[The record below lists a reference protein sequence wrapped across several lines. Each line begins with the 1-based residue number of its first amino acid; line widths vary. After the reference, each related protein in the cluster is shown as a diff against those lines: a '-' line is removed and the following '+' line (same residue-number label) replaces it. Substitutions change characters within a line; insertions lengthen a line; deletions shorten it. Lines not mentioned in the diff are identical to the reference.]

1 MEMITD
7 GNCNQC
13 GLEVT
18 PGEHSGHNAHFT
30 GAWYCHD
37 CGALCV
43 REDDPEMERLALLEE
58 PAPHCESV
66 AGLYSWSENCEHPTP
81 FAVFFDL
88 IGESEEIFGESICG
102 NVTVAEIARRFGYM
116 ELSHLANALD
126 DYATRPNEIRD
137 YARALVETELR
148 P

>member
-13 GLEVT
+13 GQEVT
-18 PGEHSGHNAHFT
+18 PGEHSGHNAHMT

-37 CGALCV
+37 CGALCD
-43 REDDPEMERLALLEE
+43 REDDPEIVRFSLLEE
-58 PAPHCESV
+58 PDPHCESV
-66 AGLYSWSENCEHPTP
+66 AGLYSWSENCERPTP

-88 IGESEEIFGESICG
+88 IGESEAMFGECIAG
-102 NVTVAEIARRFGYM
+102 DMTVSQMASGFGYM
-116 ELSHLANALD
+116 ELAHLANALD
-126 DYATRPNEIRD
+126 DYATRPNEIRA
-137 YARALVETELR
+137 YARALVETEMT

>member
-13 GLEVT
+13 GQEVT
-18 PGEHSGHNAHFT
+18 PGEHSGHNAHMT

-37 CGALCV
+37 CGVLCD

-66 AGLYSWSENCEHPTP
+66 AGLYSWSENCESPTP

-88 IGESEEIFGESICG
+88 IGESEAMFGECIAG
-102 NVTVAEIARRFGYM
+102 DMTVSQMAAGFGYM
-116 ELSHLANALD
+116 ELAHLANALD
-126 DYATRPNEIRD
+126 DYATRPNEIRA
-137 YARALVETELR
+137 YARALVETEMA